1 MATGFLIVCLLAG
14 VAIPKG
20 LMAPAA
26 TDDVHGEMASVASD
40 GAQA

>member
-14 VAIPKG
+14 AAIPKG
-20 LMAPAA
+20 PTAPAA
-26 TDDVHGEMASVASD
+26 TDGVHGEMTSVASD